1 MWFEEGVWSKIEVM
15 VIPKFIAKYFWGDD
29 LGELRMAKHKKYIAN
44 TILEKG
50 NAKAVK
56 WLIGKV
62 SRKELKK
69 NLSKKMSPKSRNFWQ
84 LYF

>member
-1 MWFEEGVWSKIEVM
+1 MLPG
-15 VIPKFIAKYFWGDD
+15 FISKYFWGDD
-29 LGELRMAKHKKYIAN
+29 LRELNMAKHKKYISN

-50 NAKAVK
+50 NLKAVK
-56 WLIGKV
+56 WLTSKV
-62 SRKELKK
+62 SKKELKK